1 MNTDEAMRVLWM
13 TISGYAEDC
22 LSDDSEELEELQQA
36 WTIVSEK
43 MHAAINASKR
53 VEFIKGQT
61 YNVNGT
67 ISLREELD
75 IVGRASE

>member
-1 MNTDEAMRVLWM
+1 MNTDEAMRVLWT

-43 MHAAINASKR
+43 M
-53 VEFIKGQT
+53 
-61 YNVNGT
+61 
-67 ISLREELD
+67 
-75 IVGRASE
+75 RASVRETYCNPEIDQNETGTTKGDRPI

>member
-1 MNTDEAMRVLWM
+1 MNTDEAMRALWM

-43 MHAAINASKR
+43 M
-53 VEFIKGQT
+53 
-61 YNVNGT
+61 
-67 ISLREELD
+67 
-75 IVGRASE
+75 RASVRETYCNPEIDQYEQTVLLDVLKMLDKLQQIEGKK